1 MKQLEIFTFLLFS
14 RTVQSLD
21 ALVKMVNLRPGI
33 RNLPLTPDVVLGQ
46 VQVRSVTLVVGEHD
60 GAPHVGVLQPK
71 RVPELMNGHLGQV
84 DPSVAPEGPELV
96 VVEVNVS

>member
-71 RVPELMNGHLGQV
+71 RVPELVYGHLGQV
-84 DPSVAPEGPELV
+84 DPSVAPKGPELV